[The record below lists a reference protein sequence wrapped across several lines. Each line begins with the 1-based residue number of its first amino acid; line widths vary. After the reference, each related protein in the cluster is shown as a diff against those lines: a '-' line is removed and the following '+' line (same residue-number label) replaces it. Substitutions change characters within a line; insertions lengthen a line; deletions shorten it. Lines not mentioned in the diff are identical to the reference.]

1 MQAVYPLPYLD
12 RNPAAICSVASTR
25 WASTRHQ
32 WGANCNKCNAKLDT
46 YAHHGSVHVITE
58 QFFSSNSSVTSVMQ
72 KRFPSAV
79 VYYY

>member
-46 YAHHGSVHVITE
+46 YAHGSVHVITE

-72 KRFPSAV
+72 KRLPSAV